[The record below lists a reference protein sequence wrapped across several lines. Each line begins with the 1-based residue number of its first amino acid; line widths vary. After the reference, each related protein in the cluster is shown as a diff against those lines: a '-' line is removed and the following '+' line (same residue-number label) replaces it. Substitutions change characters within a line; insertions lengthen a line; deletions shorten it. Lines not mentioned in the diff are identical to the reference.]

1 MTDHQQTLNTP
12 ATHKPYE
19 TQSSFTN
26 CLQDS
31 YFTQDSDRNQSANE
45 TFSTDKCNISVG
57 SLNVCGLKR
66 RSNYPDFQDLL
77 KSYDL
82 FFVSESKLDQ
92 YDVISVDGFTFK
104 NKPRQQKYIRR
115 SGGVGIFVRNEL
127 DKFVQAVE
135 SESEY
140 AFWVKL
146 SKNFTKLDQDIVF
159 GSVYIPPSQS
169 RFLNED
175 EFDTFQRDVMSIC
188 SNFEYVYFSILTR
201 R

>member
-1 MTDHQQTLNTP
+1 M
-12 ATHKPYE
+12 
-19 TQSSFTN
+19 
-26 CLQDS
+26 
-31 YFTQDSDRNQSANE
+31 
-45 TFSTDKCNISVG
+45 
-57 SLNVCGLKR
+57 CGLKR
-66 RSNYPDFQDLL
+66 RSNYPGFQDLL

-92 YDVISVDGFTFK
+92 NDVISVDGFTFK
-104 NKPRQQKYIRR
+104 HKPRQQKYIRR

-127 DKFVQAVE
+127 DKFVQTVE

-159 GSVYIPPSQS
+159 SSVYIPSSQS

-175 EFDTFQRDVMSIC
+175 EFDTF
-188 SNFEYVYFSILTR
+188 
-201 R
+201 

>member
-1 MTDHQQTLNTP
+1 M
-12 ATHKPYE
+12 
-19 TQSSFTN
+19 
-26 CLQDS
+26 
-31 YFTQDSDRNQSANE
+31 
-45 TFSTDKCNISVG
+45 
-57 SLNVCGLKR
+57 CGLKR
-66 RSNYPDFQDLL
+66 RSNYPEFQDLL

-104 NKPRQQKYIRR
+104 HKPRQQTYIRR
-115 SGGVGIFVRNEL
+115 SGGVGIFVHNEL
-127 DKFVQAVE
+127 DKFVQTID

-146 SKNFTKLDQDIVF
+146 SKNFTKLDQDVVF

-175 EFDTFQRDVMSIC
+175 EFDTLQRDVMSI
-188 SNFEYVYFSILTR
+188 
-201 R
+201 

>member
-1 MTDHQQTLNTP
+1 MT
-12 ATHKPYE
+12 
-19 TQSSFTN
+19 F
-26 CLQDS
+26 
-31 YFTQDSDRNQSANE
+31 
-45 TFSTDKCNISVG
+45 
-57 SLNVCGLKR
+57 
-66 RSNYPDFQDLL
+66 
-77 KSYDL
+77 

-104 NKPRQQKYIRR
+104 HKPRQQKYIRR

-127 DKFVQAVE
+127 DKFVQTID

-140 AFWVKL
+140 AFWVKI

-188 SNFEYVYFSILTR
+188 SHFEYIYIAGDMNAQIAEMTDFTTDDEFFDRCFDLTR